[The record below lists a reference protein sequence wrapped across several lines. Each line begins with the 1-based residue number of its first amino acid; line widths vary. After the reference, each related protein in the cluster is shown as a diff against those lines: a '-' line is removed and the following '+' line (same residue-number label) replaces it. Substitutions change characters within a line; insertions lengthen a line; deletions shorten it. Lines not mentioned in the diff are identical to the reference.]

1 MPSALISVR
10 LFIRG
15 HGGFTLQWP
24 WDRGQIDSRA
34 RAFRS
39 HHRGGRRRGIP
50 AGAQL
55 VAVVD
60 HERLAGVER
69 EVGACQLAES
79 CAFCVQRFEHAG
91 AFGLVGGEV
100 SMPAAAGFACQL
112 GLEETG
118 FHPTFEF
125 A

>member
-1 MPSALISVR
+1 MALV
-10 LFIRG
+10 
-15 HGGFTLQWP
+15 
-24 WDRGQIDSRA
+24 
-34 RAFRS
+34 
-39 HHRGGRRRGIP
+39 HRIGLANEVEIAACQPTKRN
-50 AGAQL
+50 AL
-55 VAVVD
+55 EV
-60 HERLAGVER
+60 ERLE
-69 EVGACQLAES
+69 QP
-79 CAFCVQRFEHAG
+79 G